1 MSARPFALIVSTI
14 ACLSLLVLGGCSEE
28 LSTTSAPSGVSLQ
41 LSPTSDAEVLSVVLR
56 NNSTVDLWLDS
67 RGIYWTSIYD
77 ERGTSLVSPPSA
89 PPPPYDQAKHRYL
102 LAAGEE
108 LTYEQNMSSY
118 IELNIADRDGF
129 FVQVT
134 YNDLDSGDPGIFSRE
149 IASNFVWVKFP

>member
-1 MSARPFALIVSTI
+1 MLKTI
-14 ACLSLLVLGGCSEE
+14 ACLSLLILVGCSEDS
-28 LSTTSAPSGVSLQ
+28 STTPAPSGVSLQ

-67 RGIYWTSIYD
+67 RGFFWTSIYD
-77 ERGTSLVSPPSA
+77 KQGTSLVTPPPP

-108 LTYEQNMSSY
+108 FTYERNMSSY
-118 IELNIADRDGF
+118 IELNSADRNGF

-134 YNDLDSGDPGIFSRE
+134 YNDLDSGDPSIFSRE